1 MYVCPAH
8 INMYSESKEIGWAR
22 CVFVSVVEPC
32 VVTCNADYGLLR
44 SCKPNEALSS
54 FRELQVKRIKP
65 ADVTVLGVISSCALL
80 GALQLGKWLDEYVKK
95 NGFDRYVKVKYC
107 SA

>member
-1 MYVCPAH
+1 MLIIGYV
-8 INMYSESKEIGWAR
+8 
-22 CVFVSVVEPC
+22 
-32 VVTCNADYGLLR
+32 R

-80 GALQLGKWLDEYVKK
+80 GALKLGKWLDEYVKK